1 MKNLIHKEDDEMN
14 HSLYVRNDKEHQ
26 HKRDDGLKKLNMLMN
41 NKLND
46 SFDSH

>member
-1 MKNLIHKEDDEMN
+1 MKGLIHKEQEEMKR
-14 HSLYVRNDKEHQ
+14 SVYIKNDKDNQ
-26 HKRDDGLKKLNMLMN
+26 QKRDDGLGKLNMLMN